1 MIISKKHS
9 FIYIAVPKTGS
20 TSIELALRQ
29 LDDKTLLH
37 YGKNKK
43 ALEAEDDNIPK
54 HIGAVDLKKEVNKY
68 YEYFRFGFVRNP
80 WERVVSWVREEG
92 FPLRSG
98 FLNKDNFETYPN
110 FFWKQSSD
118 FLYDG
123 DKCLVDFIG
132 KVENMQEDFNTIC
145 DKIGIPQLEL
155 EYHNKTKHK
164 HYTEYYDDESI
175 ELVAKAYKKD
185 IDLFGYKFG
194 D

>member
-1 MIISKKHS
+1 MIISEKHN
-9 FIYIAVPKTGS
+9 FVYIAVPKTGS

-37 YGKNKK
+37 YGKNEQ
-43 ALEAEDDNIPK
+43 ALEAEDDNIYK

-68 YEYFRFGFVRNP
+68 YKYFRFGFVRNP
-80 WERVVSWVREEG
+80 WERVVSCVREEG
-92 FPLRSG
+92 LHLRSG
-98 FLNKDNFETYPN
+98 FLNKGNFETYPN
-110 FFWKQSSD
+110 YFWKQSSD

-145 DKIGIPQLEL
+145 DNIGIPQLEL
-155 EYHNKTKHK
+155 PHKNKSKHK
-164 HYTEYYDDESI
+164 HYSEYYDDESI

-185 IDLFGYKFG
+185 IALFGYKFG